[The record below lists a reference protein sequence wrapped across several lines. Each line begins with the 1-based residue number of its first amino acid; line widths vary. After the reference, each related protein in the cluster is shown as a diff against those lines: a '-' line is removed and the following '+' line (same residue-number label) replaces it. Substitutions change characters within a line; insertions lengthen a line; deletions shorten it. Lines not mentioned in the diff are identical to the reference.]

1 MSGLPNHRG
10 AQGNHAAP
18 QSGIAVNPSSEPC
31 GIGSASGRP
40 AIWRY
45 LFTPATV
52 AMAVGL
58 TLIAYSV
65 IKPDPIYTI
74 GLLVLP
80 AAAFACVLLL
90 YPRVAF
96 AGEDFRSG
104 DRRLT

>member
-1 MSGLPNHRG
+1 MRSRE
-10 AQGNHAAP
+10 AP
-18 QSGIAVNPSSEPC
+18 SRTRVSTRISTRRQRDS

-52 AMAVGL
+52 AMGVGL

-80 AAAFACVLLL
+80 AAAFAYVLFF

>member
-1 MSGLPNHRG
+1 MG
-10 AQGNHAAP
+10 
-18 QSGIAVNPSSEPC
+18 
-31 GIGSASGRP
+31 
-40 AIWRY
+40 
-45 LFTPATV
+45 
-52 AMAVGL
+52 VGL